1 MKKNINKLIISI
13 LIIIIAFAF
22 LLYFG
27 VKKNKESKQNI
38 QDIQEDEIS
47 NDNKYVDN
55 NIYTKMINGVKTN
68 TSEKLHEE
76 KRLGNIVVENV
87 ILTYEKDRSSMV
99 LLVENIGKNTV
110 GDYDAKIILKDTK
123 GNTIEELE
131 IYVDTIGGESKG
143 VIKAEIVGD
152 ITNAYDYEILR

>member
-1 MKKNINKLIISI
+1 MKNKKMIIYICICIVILLVIALIIKST
-13 LIIIIAFAF
+13 LR
-22 LLYFG
+22 
-27 VKKNKESKQNI
+27 KNDLENDSQKLPDEEENI
-38 QDIQEDEIS
+38 EPDT
-47 NDNKYVDN
+47 N
-55 NIYTKMINGVKTN
+55 NYTEMVNGVKTN

-76 KRLGNIVVENV
+76 KSIGNIVVENV

-99 LLVENIGKNTV
+99 LLVKNIGKNAV

-131 IYVDTIGGESKG
+131 IYVDTIEGESKG

>member
-1 MKKNINKLIISI
+1 MKNKKMIIYICIFIVILLVIALIIKST
-13 LIIIIAFAF
+13 LR
-22 LLYFG
+22 
-27 VKKNKESKQNI
+27 KNDLENDSQKLPDDEENI
-38 QDIQEDEIS
+38 EPDT
-47 NDNKYVDN
+47 N
-55 NIYTKMINGVKTN
+55 NYTEMVNGVKTN

-99 LLVENIGKNTV
+99 LLVKNIGKNAV

-131 IYVDTIGGESKG
+131 IYVDTIEGESKG

>member
-1 MKKNINKLIISI
+1 MKSQK
-13 LIIIIAFAF
+13 IIIYICIIIVILLVIA
-22 LLYFG
+22 LCI
-27 VKKNKESKQNI
+27 KNTSRESDLENGTSKLPDEEESI
-38 QDIQEDEIS
+38 EEDT
-47 NDNKYVDN
+47 N
-55 NIYTKMINGVKTN
+55 NYTEMVNGVKTN

-76 KRLGNIVVENV
+76 KSIGNIVVENV

-99 LLVENIGKNTV
+99 LLVKNIGKNAV

-131 IYVDTIGGESKG
+131 IYVDTIEGESKG